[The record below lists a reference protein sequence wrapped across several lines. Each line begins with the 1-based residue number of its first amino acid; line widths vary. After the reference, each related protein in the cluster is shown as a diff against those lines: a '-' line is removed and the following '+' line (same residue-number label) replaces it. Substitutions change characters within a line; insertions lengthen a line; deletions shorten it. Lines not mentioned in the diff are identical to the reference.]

1 MSKFL
6 DCWLTEASRV
16 LGGDLGTP
24 VEFTAS
30 TERRPTEAALQVAS
44 EVTGDWTGK
53 FTLTISESALAA
65 LLIQAGDIAAEQGI
79 DRETWRKL
87 FGQVAQAAAQLLA
100 KSEGCASEV
109 VSTVLASGETEAG
122 SFFQVQCGQVSTTVV
137 LMDGVAVKTAAPE
150 VAAPAAATV
159 SSPVGSAPAS
169 PVASPASAVKA
180 APPPTASAPPPASRT
195 TRSAP
200 TAAEPAADTGPRK
213 GIELLLDI
221 ELEASLRFG
230 SREMPLNEILE
241 LGPGDVIQLNRH
253 VSDPV
258 DLIVGDK
265 IVARGDVVLV
275 NGNFGLRV
283 TEVAEPRKCLESIRC
298 LF

>member
-6 DCWLTEASRV
+6 NCWLTEASRV

-24 VEFTAS
+24 VEFTAA
-30 TERRPTEAALQVAS
+30 TTGRPAEAVLQV
-44 EVTGDWTGK
+44 VTAIGGAWTGQ
-53 FTLTISESALAA
+53 FTVTIAESALAA

-87 FGQVAQAAAQLLA
+87 FGQVAQAAAQLLS
-100 KSEGCASEV
+100 KTEDTPCEV
-109 VSTVLASGETEAG
+109 VSVVLGSKETDAG
-122 SFFQVQCGQVSTTVV
+122 SLHALRCGQVTATVV
-137 LMDGVAVKTAAPE
+137 LVDEVSAALP
-150 VAAPAAATV
+150 VTLPAAHKPAAST
-159 SSPVGSAPAS
+159 STSTSAGSE
-169 PVASPASAVKA
+169 KA
-180 APPPTASAPPPASRT
+180 AMSSAAGALPPSSRAARNASE
-195 TRSAP
+195 
-200 TAAEPAADTGPRK
+200 AETDK

>member
-30 TERRPTEAALQVAS
+30 TERRPAEAALQVAS
-44 EVTGDWTGK
+44 EIAGDWTGK
-53 FTLTISESALAA
+53 FTLTISESAVAA

-100 KSEGCASEV
+100 KAEGGACEM
-109 VSTVLASGETEAG
+109 VSTVLGSGETEAG
-122 SFFQVQCGQVSTTVV
+122 SSYQLECGKVSSTVM
-137 LMDGVAVKTAAPE
+137 LLDEVAVKTATPK
-150 VAAPAAATV
+150 VTFPAT
-159 SSPVGSAPAS
+159 S

-180 APPPTASAPPPASRT
+180 APLPPASAPPAASRT
-195 TRSAP
+195 TRSGSA
-200 TAAEPAADTGPRK
+200 AAEPAAENGASK
-213 GIELLLDI
+213 SIELLLDI